1 MLSLTKSFVF
11 VFVNR
16 KKHWFAEP
24 TRPDPTRPTCVNSLM
39 LLNVRQLFE
48 RLVAVGARVL
58 AHVAVHQRVLRQ
70 LLRRRERLET
80 LAALVALLLHAMRL
94 LGVTLHVRLVG
105 ELLPHSF
112 GVISS

>member
-1 MLSLTKSFVF
+1 
-11 VFVNR
+11 
-16 KKHWFAEP
+16 
-24 TRPDPTRPTCVNSLM
+24 M

-105 ELLPHSF
+105 ELLSHSF